1 MYVYDKDCGCGY
13 IEHDVDDCVV
23 SMDVTAHLDDFLFF
37 APANGFC
44 K

>member
-1 MYVYDKDCGCGY
+1 
-13 IEHDVDDCVV
+13 VV

-44 K
+44 KWLISWLFNCSTSGLQKLTT